1 MPSLAR
7 PLLSLPTPERA
18 LSSESQALG
27 SSLALPRRPSG
38 LGQAA
43 PLSESS
49 LLHLVDEGTDLG
61 IPRTLSRMAGLRF
74 QLLPR
79 PQEGLDPPNSE
90 VQGLPPAEA
99 GVAGPCHSSGG

>member
-74 QLLPR
+74 QLLPSLLARGAVLGDPRRVLIPQTLKCRAFPQLR
-79 PQEGLDPPNSE
+79 PG
-90 VQGLPPAEA
+90 
-99 GVAGPCHSSGG
+99 